1 MERHANR
8 ACGIIADVPTSRER
22 LHRLIDAIPEESL
35 AGAENALEAWCL
47 GSAERGG
54 DARIHHVSAW
64 VSDLQ
69 RARRFYEQW
78 FLARCGPLYSSASRK
93 FESYFMAFSQGA
105 NLELMASPD
114 EEARPAHVA
123 ISVGSIEAVDDLF
136 ERMRFEGVPT
146 VSQPRR
152 TGDGYHEAVILDSEG
167 NLVEI
172 TV

>member
-1 MERHANR
+1 
-8 ACGIIADVPTSRER
+8 
-22 LHRLIDAIPEESL
+22 
-35 AGAENALEAWCL
+35 
-47 GSAERGG
+47 
-54 DARIHHVSAW
+54 
-64 VSDLQ
+64 
-69 RARRFYEQW
+69 
-78 FLARCGPLYSSASRK
+78 
-93 FESYFMAFSQGA
+93 MAFSQGA

-152 TGDGYHEAVILDSEG
+152 TSDGYYEAVVLDSEG

-172 TV
+172 TA